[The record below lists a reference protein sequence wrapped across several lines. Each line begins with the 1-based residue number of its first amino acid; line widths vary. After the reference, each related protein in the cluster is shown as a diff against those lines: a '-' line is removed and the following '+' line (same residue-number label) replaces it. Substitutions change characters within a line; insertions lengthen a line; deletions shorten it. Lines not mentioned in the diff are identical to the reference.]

1 MIFSQL
7 EIDYLT
13 SQRMARLATQQPNGT
28 LQVNPVV
35 FWYNAELET
44 IDIGGRAMADT
55 QKYRNVADN
64 GRVAIVVDDV
74 FSLRPWRVRGIEIRG
89 PAQALAD
96 QEIPDE
102 KAFLSPELIR
112 IRPARVFTWG
122 IDPEHVAM
130 TRRSVTPTGVGR

>member
-1 MIFSQL
+1 MIFSQP

-55 QKYRNVADN
+55 QKFRNVADN
-64 GRVAIVVDDV
+64 GRAAIVIDDV
-74 FSLRPWRVRGIEIRG
+74 LSLRPWRVRGIEVRG
-89 PAQALAD
+89 PAQALLD
-96 QEIPDE
+96 QEIPDD
-102 KAFLSPELIR
+102 KAFLTPELIR
-112 IRPARVFTWG
+112 IRPARIFTWG
-122 IDPEHVAM
+122 IDAEHVAM
-130 TRRSVTPTGVGR
+130 TRRTVGTPGAVR